1 MVDGVADWAASESGA
16 MDSLDSSNSTLG
28 QASVGSRVGQ
38 RTRASVAIGVHPEL
52 GVRVNV
58 HVELDALALGKAI
71 ELSLECLGLD
81 TVASRGTLVVL
92 SARRGA
98 CTLSLAP

>member
-1 MVDGVADWAASESGA
+1 M
-16 MDSLDSSNSTLG
+16 
-28 QASVGSRVGQ
+28 
-38 RTRASVAIGVHPEL
+38 
-52 GVRVNV
+52 NV